1 LDGRPQTST
10 IPNLHR
16 KRTIKEN
23 VIKILLWT
31 ITDNTL
37 QRTLNALILQSPP
50 SRDDIPAYA
59 PKQVFDFGRAFKPPN
74 TLPVAF
80 PTKMGLKWKK

>member
-1 LDGRPQTST
+1 MF
-10 IPNLHR
+10 
-16 KRTIKEN
+16 E
-23 VIKILLWT
+23 ILLWT
-31 ITDNTL
+31 VANYTR
-37 QRTLNALILQSPP
+37 QRALDALILQSPP

-59 PKQVFDFGRAFKPPN
+59 PKQVFYFGRAFKPPN